1 MAARKRSRRT
11 GEKTCKE
18 MTDLVLDYVNDRLT
32 ADVKREFKQHLRIC
46 PDCVSFLK
54 TYKKTVSVTRSL
66 APDEIP
72 QRVRKNILE
81 FLRKRLRNLRA
92 RS

>member
-1 MAARKRSRRT
+1 
-11 GEKTCKE
+11 
-18 MTDLVLDYVNDRLT
+18 MTDLVLDYVNERLN